1 MFTGPIILDKQIQDK
16 QKKNGSEILFGLR
29 VEKIICTDSFMDY

>member
-16 QKKNGSEILFGLR
+16 QKKMEAKFSLVYGLR
-29 VEKIICTDSFMDY
+29 K